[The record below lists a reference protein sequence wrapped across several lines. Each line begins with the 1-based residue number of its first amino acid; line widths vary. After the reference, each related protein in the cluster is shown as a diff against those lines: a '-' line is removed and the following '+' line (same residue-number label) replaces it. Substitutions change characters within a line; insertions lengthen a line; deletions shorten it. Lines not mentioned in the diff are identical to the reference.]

1 MQINSFFVILSIL
14 KSTMRD
20 EAVYPDRFEE

>member
-14 KSTMRD
+14 KSTMGD